1 MPGANDGSY
10 IRRPVAYFNGHRH
23 RLGRGFAGYP
33 AYFSGNK
40 PGSAEFLSAADCEP
54 FLVRLYLCYED
65 RFGGGKPQAVSLP
78 NGVKGGSPVPAQHIA
93 ITADDFSRS
102 RGEVSAPKG
111 AVVRGDE
118 ADVLAA
124 ALAGGGEAILHGQF
138 TALGLR
144 IIA

>member
-23 RLGRGFAGYP
+23 RLGRWFAGYP

-40 PGSAEFLSAADCEP
+40 PGGAELLFAADCEP
-54 FLVRLYLCYED
+54 VLIRFYLGYID
-65 RFGGGKPQAVSLP
+65 RFGGGKPQAAPLP
-78 NGVKGGSPVPAQHIA
+78 HGVKGGPFVPAQHLTPA
-93 ITADDFSRS
+93 VDDFSRS
-102 RGEVSAPKG
+102 RGEIPAQKS

-124 ALAGGGEAILHGQF
+124 ALAGGG
-138 TALGLR
+138 
-144 IIA
+144 